1 MLGGK
6 LRLKGDKAKR
16 TAAAAAGGSK
26 PGAAAAAGAAA
37 GGGDRARILSEL
49 ARLESDAALP
59 PDARRERAA
68 ELRAQLHADR
78 EVRIGFKR
86 DDDGPFPA
94 LPPGVRKRLEELR
107 EDEQREVGEL
117 KEEDLRQHKR
127 LRRQLEQGRDVDPI
141 SIYGDIKGGRRA
153 GAKGGADDPSD
164 YEKQLDRR
172 CQLKHDRWCGG
183 SLA

>member
-78 EVRIGFKR
+78 EVRIWEEAQSFR
-86 DDDGPFPA
+86 SDA
-94 LPPGVRKRLEELR
+94 TRAGVRKRLEELR